1 MYRSG
6 LIRTA
11 VAVAASSVCLV
22 SGAAGAWAQPA
33 APTALSG
40 ARPEAPTAPSGA
52 QATRADAVQDAKQ
65 AAARSLRE
73 AYATGQVKDVMAGTL
88 TSANEVSLD
97 RLPIRSAA
105 SGFRASVESSNSA
118 ILTAKGLPASTGN
131 VLQVRLANPQAR
143 AALAEGVQPLI
154 AAEPSDRQATSLTA
168 YRPDGTEV
176 KLGATAP
183 ADVPVLIVGIDGD
196 RIVAAGTK
204 VMSDGF
210 KAAWPQAGTSSG
222 GGLSTLE
229 PKTAAAAR
237 ATSRTAPIPRPAG
250 QKASAARTS
259 GTGTTAKSGTASGN
273 DTAGKA
279 GAPQGKNVTR
289 INNVQ
294 LHKSNEEPFWKGGAE
309 AFAVVSGWDRN
320 DKAFAEP
327 ALQLPYLDW
336 TDVDYHPG
344 QNLIDWSHFGYDSAD
359 LVFLEEDDGTNY
371 KDLTKAIVDALLTV
385 TGYGTTGIPLA
396 NTIMDA
402 IPDKWWT
409 DDTDE
414 LDQVYSV
421 SQGAIAKAQNSGAP
435 GLTYFGA
442 SGGSNISIG
451 LSNAFIPKT

>member
-22 SGAAGAWAQPA
+22 SGAAGAWAQP
-33 APTALSG
+33 G
-40 ARPEAPTAPSGA
+40 ARTAPSGA
-52 QATRADAVQDAKQ
+52 QPTRADAVQDAKQ

-73 AYATGQVKDVMAGTL
+73 AYAAGQVKEERAGL
-88 TSANEVSLD
+88 SASADAVALD
-97 RLPIRSAA
+97 RLPVRST
-105 SGFRASVESSNSA
+105 SDFRASVESSNNA
-118 ILTAKGLPASTGN
+118 ILAAKGLPASTGN

-143 AALAEGVQPLI
+143 AALAKGVQPLI
-154 AAEPSDRQATSLTA
+154 AAEPSDRRADSLTA
-168 YRPDGTEV
+168 YRPDGTAV

-183 ADVPVLIVGIDGD
+183 ADVPVLIVGTDGD

-204 VMSDGF
+204 VMSEGF
-210 KAAWPQAGTSSG
+210 KAAWTQAGAGSA
-222 GGLSTLE
+222 
-229 PKTAAAAR
+229 K
-237 ATSRTAPIPRPAG
+237 ATDPS
-250 QKASAARTS
+250 
-259 GTGTTAKSGTASGN
+259 
-273 DTAGKA
+273 
-279 GAPQGKNVTR
+279 QGKDVTR
-289 INNVQ
+289 INDVSLLQ
-294 LHKSNEEPFWKGGAE
+294 SNEEPFWKGGAE
-309 AFAVVSGWDRN
+309 AFAVVSGWDKN
-320 DKAFAEP
+320 NKAFAEP
-327 ALQLPYLDW
+327 TLQMPYLDS
-336 TDVDYHPG
+336 TGVAYHPN

-371 KDLTKAIVDALLTV
+371 RDLTKAIVDALLTV

-421 SQGAIAKAQNSGAP
+421 SHAAIAKAQNSGAA
-435 GLTYFGA
+435 GLTYSGA
-442 SGGSNISIG
+442 GGNISLG